1 MKTTMTFGLAREV
14 ALIVALGAGA
24 LTTAS
29 AADMTVTPGP
39 FAPPPAYP
47 QAVAPGVLA
56 PPPAYPLVKVYDW
69 TGFYVGLNG
78 GGASGTV
85 PWNSQPN
92 MITGSQ
98 SMSGGM
104 VGGTAGYNLQ
114 TAEPYVF
121 GVEADLDWASM
132 KAAIAPAACAGQGV
146 NGANVICELRDPL
159 FATTRLRFGYAFDRF
174 LPYVTGGVAI
184 AWLKADIVGQP
195 FGQAP
200 ATQLGWTAGA
210 GVEYAIT
217 EALRAKVEYLHAD
230 VNGFS
235 CNAPCGGG
243 PVSFNFTTN
252 VIRAGLNYRL
262 WVR

>member
-1 MKTTMTFGLAREV
+1 MKTMMTVGLAC
-14 ALIVALGAGA
+14 IIALGAGA
-24 LTTAS
+24 SPRAF

-47 QAVAPGVLA
+47 PAVTPGPLA
-56 PPPAYPLVKVYDW
+56 PPPAYPLAKVYDW
-69 TGFYVGLNG
+69 TGFYVGING
-78 GGASGTV
+78 GGAFGTV
-85 PWNSQPN
+85 PWNSAPN
-92 MITGSQ
+92 QVTGSQ
-98 SMSGGM
+98 SMSGGLL
-104 VGGTAGYNLQ
+104 GGTAGYNLQ
-114 TAEPYVF
+114 TGEPYVL
-121 GVEADLDWASM
+121 GVEADLDWADM
-132 KAAIAPAACAGQGV
+132 KTSTAPAACAGLG
-146 NGANVICELRDPL
+146 GSGICELRDPL

-174 LPYVTGGVAI
+174 MPYVTGGVAI

-210 GVEYAIT
+210 GLEYAIT
-217 EALRAKVEYLHAD
+217 DALRAKLEYLHAD

-243 PVSFNFTTN
+243 PVSFNYNTN

-262 WVR
+262 WER